1 MSDIITSAEN
11 IRTELKAR
19 VLTEQAQYAY
29 SQIKPTA
36 LGGIALGL
44 LGVMLLYG
52 SAPTAMLLSWYGLI
66 VLVYSLRLLPRFHF
80 DPTTF
85 SIAAVKRWV
94 LGFYIYGFI
103 AGASWGI
110 FAAALLPDG
119 HGTVELAMAFFVAGI
134 SAGAIGAN
142 MSLSPAYPLFLIPF
156 IAPFTIKTL
165 LKGDPAHVIIGL
177 AAILYTGVMLTLNR
191 RSTLT
196 IESSLKLRFEN
207 KSLIDKLEIANQDTE
222 SVNQMLRAEIDARA
236 RAQITAEAASIAK
249 SQFLANMSHEIRTPL
264 NGVLGMSELLM
275 DTRLDTKQL
284 HFAETL
290 NRSAVSLLSVINDV
304 LDLSKIEA
312 GRLELERVDF
322 NLNDVINEVLSILAV
337 RAHVKGLELACL
349 IERDISASCIGDPT
363 RIRQILTNLVGN
375 AIKFTEKGEICVRV
389 ALVSKTEQ
397 QQILS
402 FEISDTGIGIDPSM
416 HEKIFDSFAQADGST
431 TRKYGGTGLG
441 LAIAKQLVEKMH
453 GKITLRSA
461 PGFGATFS
469 FDLTIDIGMPPALLP
484 GTRHTLDGLRAL
496 VVDDNATNR
505 EILHYQ
511 LTGWNVTL
519 DCVASGVEALAR
531 LTDSQTPIK
540 YDFAILYM
548 HMPQMDGVVL
558 AEHIS
563 RIESLQLPLIML
575 SSAGVDMPEHTLTKT
590 YIRAWLTKP
599 VNQSR
604 LYECLVNVMMRTER
618 DRPTTPNTTPE
629 KVMLPK
635 LTKLRALLVE
645 DNPINQDVAS
655 HMLTNLG
662 CSYMVAENGSKALEL
677 WQREKFGLI
686 LMDCYMPVMDGYA
699 ATRAIREIEAREAP
713 HGKQRIPIIALTANA
728 MAGDRE
734 KCLAAGMD
742 DHLAKPFTREGLSA
756 VLQRW
761 SVNGI
766 AATQALSPNP
776 NVASIA
782 PEILDSKIL
791 DSLRELDAMSAQP
804 GFLSKLVNLY
814 LESVPKYID
823 QMRAALIA
831 NDSEALKLV
840 AHSLKGASA
849 NVGATQ
855 FAEDCHALELM
866 ARDALIDGAHQRLA
880 QLAVHFESVKLKL
893 LDELEPATQ

>member
-1 MSDIITSAEN
+1 MQTNSTTAQDNDNSVD
-11 IRTELKAR
+11 AR
-19 VLTEQAQYAY
+19 VLSEQVDYVY
-29 SQIKPTA
+29 KQITPT
-36 LGGIALGL
+36 IAGAAVAAT
-44 LGVMLLYG
+44 LGVALLYG
-52 SAPTAMLLSWYGLI
+52 TTSTISLLAWYGLL
-66 VLVYSLRLLPRFHF
+66 VLVYGERLFPWNQFKR
-80 DPTTF
+80 DNS
-85 SIAAVKRWV
+85 SIAEVKQWV
-94 LGFYIYGFI
+94 KGFYRHCVL
-103 AGASWGI
+103 AGMSWGI
-110 FAAALLPDG
+110 FAAALFPDG
-119 HGTVELAMAFFVAGI
+119 HGTKELAMVFFLAGV
-134 SAGAIGAN
+134 SAVAIGATT
-142 MSLSPAYPLFLIPF
+142 SLPLAYPLFLIPCV
-156 IAPFTIKTL
+156 IPFAAKMIFC
-165 LKGDPAHVIIGL
+165 GDTTRAILGF
-177 AAILYTGVMLTLNR
+177 AAILYIAMMLMLNR
-191 RSTLT
+191 RSTQT
-196 IESSLKLRFEN
+196 IE
-207 KSLIDKLEIANQDTE
+207 KSLRLSFDNENLVRRLEAANLNSE
-222 SVNQMLRAEIDARA
+222 SINEMLREEVSARTH
-236 RAQITAEAASIAK
+236 AQENAEAASLAK

-284 HFAETL
+284 HFTETL
-290 NRSAVSLLSVINDV
+290 NRSAVSLLTVINDV
-304 LDLSKIEA
+304 LDFSKIEA

-337 RAHVKGLELACL
+337 RAHAKGLELACL

-389 ALVSKTEQ
+389 ALVDKSESQ
-397 QQILS
+397 QRLS

-441 LAIAKQLVEKMH
+441 LAIAKQLVEKMR
-453 GKITLRSA
+453 GKISLRSA
-461 PGFGATFS
+461 PGTGATFS
-469 FDLTIDIGMPPALLP
+469 FDLTIDIGMSPTPLP

-511 LTGWNVTL
+511 LTGWNVTV

-531 LTDSQTPIK
+531 LTDSQSPAK
-540 YDFAILYM
+540 YDFAILDM

-563 RIESLQLPLIML
+563 RIESLKLPLVML

-590 YIRAWLTKP
+590 FIRAWLTKP

-604 LYECLVNVMMRTER
+604 LYECLVNVMLRTER
-618 DRPTTPNTTPE
+618 DRPPTLNATPE
-629 KVMLPK
+629 RITLPK
-635 LTKLRALLVE
+635 LKKLRALLVE

-662 CSYMVAENGSKALEL
+662 CSYMVAENGSKAIEL
-677 WQREKFGLI
+677 WQREKFDLI

-699 ATRAIREIEAREAP
+699 ATRAIREIEAPDAP

-734 KCLAAGMD
+734 KCLEAGMD

-761 SVNGI
+761 STDVF
-766 AATQALSPNP
+766 AATQALSANP
-776 NVASIA
+776 TAASIA

-791 DSLRELDAMSAQP
+791 DSLRELDAMSGQP
-804 GFLSKLVNLY
+804 GFFSKLVNLY
-814 LESVPKYID
+814 LESAPKYID
-823 QMRAALIA
+823 QMRAALVA

-849 NVGATQ
+849 NLGATQ
-855 FAEDCHALELM
+855 FAEECHALELM
-866 ARDALIDGAHQRLA
+866 GRDASIDGAHQHLA
-880 QLAVHFESVKLKL
+880 QIAAHFESVKFKL
-893 LDELEPATQ
+893 LAELEPATQ